1 MKEIQSTTVASE
13 KENNDKT
20 DLKNQENIVKPSTFE
35 QLPEDLRKIWRGTL
49 PIWKQLF
56 QVAL

>member
-49 PIWKQLF
+49 PI
-56 QVAL
+56 